1 MTLGGNRY
9 DLRELAGAFG
19 DLGTLVPFVVGYV
32 TITGLDPVGIL
43 VAFGVSLVGAGLYF
57 RTPVPVQPMKAIAT
71 AAINHPATVT
81 AGAIGAASLFTAA
94 LWLVMGLTGAVTWL
108 ARITSRPVVHG
119 IVLGL
124 GLAFMLEGVRMMQTG
139 LLLAVVAMAL
149 TFALLSAGRVPAM
162 LVLLG
167 LGALVAVAR
176 EPALLDELLTLG
188 WRPGV
193 PRVAPAAFT
202 WSDVATG
209 VLVLGLPQAALTF
222 GNAVMATVDE
232 NNRLFPARPVTVRT
246 LALGHGVMNLV
257 AGGLGGVPMCHG
269 AGGMAGHVRFGA
281 RTGGAAVLLG
291 VLLIGAALLLGDS
304 VTTLLRLCPLPIL
317 GVILLFGGLEL
328 AAGAQG
334 GDGDAPDRYVMV
346 FTAALAMWNMGA
358 GYLGGLLLWYALR
371 WRWLR
376 L

>member
-81 AGAIGAASLFTAA
+81 AGAIGAANLFTAA

-188 WRPGV
+188 WRPGI

-232 NNRLFPARPVTVRT
+232 NNRLFPERPVTVRT

-291 VLLIGAALLLGDS
+291 VVLIGAALLLGDS

-334 GDGDAPDRYVMV
+334 GDGDAQDRYVMV
-346 FTAALAMWNMGA
+346 FTAAVAMWNMGA
-358 GYLGGLLLWYALR
+358 GYVGGLLLWYALR
-371 WRWLR
+371 GRWLR

>member
-81 AGAIGAASLFTAA
+81 AGAISAANLFTAA

-193 PRVAPAAFT
+193 PRVAP
-202 WSDVATG
+202 
-209 VLVLGLPQAALTF
+209 
-222 GNAVMATVDE
+222 
-232 NNRLFPARPVTVRT
+232 
-246 LALGHGVMNLV
+246 
-257 AGGLGGVPMCHG
+257 
-269 AGGMAGHVRFGA
+269 VRFPSSA
-281 RTGGAAVLLG
+281 SSSCSADSSWRPAPRAATATRRIATSWSSPRPSPCG
-291 VLLIGAALLLGDS
+291 TWAQATWGDS
-304 VTTLLRLCPLPIL
+304 CSGTPC
-317 GVILLFGGLEL
+317 
-328 AAGAQG
+328 A
-334 GDGDAPDRYVMV
+334 GDGCGCDAGSGRQV
-346 FTAALAMWNMGA
+346 
-358 GYLGGLLLWYALR
+358 
-371 WRWLR
+371 
-376 L
+376 

>member
-32 TITGLDPVGIL
+32 TITGLDPVGIF

-81 AGAIGAASLFTAA
+81 AGAIGVASLFTAA
-94 LWLVMGLTGAVTWL
+94 LWLVMGLTGAATWL
-108 ARITSRPVVHG
+108 ARITSRPVMHG

-124 GLAFMLEGVRMMQTG
+124 GLAFMLEGVRMMQG
-139 LLLAVVAMAL
+139 GMLLAVVALAL
-149 TFALLSAGRVPAM
+149 TFALLSAGRVPAL
-162 LVLLG
+162 LVLLA
-167 LGALVAVAR
+167 LGALVAIAR

-188 WRPGV
+188 WRPGL
-193 PRVAPAAFT
+193 PRIAPAAFT
-202 WSDVATG
+202 WTDAVTG
-209 VLVLGLPQAALTF
+209 VLVLGLPQAALTL
-222 GNAVMATVDE
+222 GNAVMATADE

-281 RTGGAAVLLG
+281 RTGGAVVLLG
-291 VLLIGAALLLGDS
+291 VLLLATALLLGDS
-304 VTTLLRLCPLPIL
+304 VTTLLELCPVPVL
-317 GVILLFGGLEL
+317 GVILFFGGLEL

-334 GDGDAPDRYVMV
+334 GDADVQSRYVV
-346 FTAALAMWNMGA
+346 AFTAAIAMWNMGA
-358 GYLGGLLLWYALR
+358 GYLAGLLLWHALR
-371 WRWLR
+371 RGWVR

>member
-119 IVLGL
+119 MVLGL